1 MITAKEAYA
10 LSKVQARQ
18 SKDWQYLEERI
29 ALWVD
34 DGCVQTDV
42 SFDHNPQT
50 CMLMLQELGYVVT
63 PKKID
68 KAANYYSFTISWFKG
83 GE

>member
-1 MITAKEAYA
+1 MITAAEAYA
-10 LSKVQARQ
+10 LAKVQARQ
-18 SKDWQYLEERI
+18 SKDWQYLNERI

-34 DGCVQTDV
+34 DGEVQLDV

-50 CMLMLQELGYVVT
+50 CMLMLQELGYTVVLN
-63 PKKID
+63 KID
-68 KAANYYSFTISWFKG
+68 KTANYYSFTISWFKK